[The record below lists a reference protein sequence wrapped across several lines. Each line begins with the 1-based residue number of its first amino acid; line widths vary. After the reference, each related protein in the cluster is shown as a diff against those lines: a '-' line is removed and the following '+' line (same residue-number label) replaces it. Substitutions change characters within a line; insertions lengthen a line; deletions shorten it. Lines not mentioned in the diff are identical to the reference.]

1 MAGAVS
7 RLPLLRADPPAARGG
22 EGGFPDGG
30 QTLVLREGDH
40 AADRDRWHGEV
51 TRMTVDTLSRVQDSV
66 SSANTG
72 PPSVRATSTTPAPYS
87 TSRCAFYRQRLEITA
102 ETKNGLKICVVF
114 CNYKVMFRTGSKGWR
129 WRAA

>member
-1 MAGAVS
+1 MS

-22 EGGFPDGG
+22 EGGLADGG
-30 QTLVLREGDH
+30 QTLAVWEGNN
-40 AADRDRWHGEV
+40 AEDRDRWLGEV
-51 TRMTVDTLSRVQDSV
+51 RRMTVDTLAFVQDSV
-66 SSANTG
+66 SSASTG

-87 TSRCAFYRQRLEITA
+87 TSRCAFYRQRLETTA

-114 CNYKVMFRTGSKGWR
+114 CNYKVILRTGSRVWR